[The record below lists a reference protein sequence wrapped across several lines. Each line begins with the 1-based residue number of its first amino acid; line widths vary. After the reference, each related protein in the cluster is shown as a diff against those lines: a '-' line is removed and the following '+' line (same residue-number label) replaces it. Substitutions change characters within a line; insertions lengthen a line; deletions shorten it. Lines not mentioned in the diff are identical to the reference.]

1 MLSIRFGLSQGRHL
15 GKAFFILLFAAVLL
29 SSCQAATA
37 PPGAVHVIEAKGQ
50 IGPVMHRYIDR
61 VMDRAEA
68 SRAVAAVILLDTP
81 GGLSSSMDEIV
92 KRIIGANVPVVVYVW
107 PPGGRAASAG
117 TFIAMAAHI
126 AAMAPGTSIG
136 AASPVPIGGE
146 EVDETL
152 RDKAT
157 NDAAAR
163 IRDIAIMRG
172 RNPDWAEQA
181 VRQAAAAG
189 AQEAL
194 ELKVIEY
201 VSPDLI
207 TLLRQI
213 EGYQI
218 TLADGRTVI
227 LHTLGAPIVEARM
240 SLPERIL
247 DVIGDPN
254 IALLLLSLGSLALL
268 YELIS
273 PGAIFP
279 GVFGLI
285 AIIVGFYALSVIPFT
300 WTGLA
305 LILVGLALLV
315 LEVFVTSHGI
325 LALGGITSLVLGA
338 LFLTPAN
345 PGFAGPSI
353 EVNRWLAY
361 GLGGGLGLFFLTVMV
376 NVIRARRQ
384 PAVVGAETLI
394 GQKGVARSP
403 LDPKGFVMVGG
414 EYWQAEVEEG
424 EVHPGDEVIV
434 TGRQGL
440 ILKVRKK
447 EGGI

>member
-1 MLSIRFGLSQGRHL
+1 
-15 GKAFFILLFAAVLL
+15 
-29 SSCQAATA
+29 
-37 PPGAVHVIEAKGQ
+37 
-50 IGPVMHRYIDR
+50 MHRYIDR